1 MKLYRRTEPLH
12 KPRPRLPTL
21 TSNKCEKTTGKAPRP
36 TAGAGSSPPSPD
48 PRRGGHDTSHDG
60 VTRPSQVIRIR
71 NPARRSAARPRSS
84 ALPPASGRAV
94 RAAARPAH
102 RGRHAAGPASAHV
115 STARKR
121 ENSWACC
128 PGLVA
133 ITAVPVRH
141 KICVAVLDPQVLL
154 VILDL
159 PTHVSRSLTM
169 HDLLGSPA
177 CMRLFTPEGTFT
189 RDLLG
194 SPACLPLSLKS
205 CARGPE

>member
-1 MKLYRRTEPLH
+1 MKTLPMKLYRRTEPLH

-21 TSNKCEKTTGKAPRP
+21 TSHKCEKTTGKAPRP

-84 ALPPASGRAV
+84 ALPPASG
-94 RAAARPAH
+94 P
-102 RGRHAAGPASAHV
+102 PQ
-115 STARKR
+115 
-121 ENSWACC
+121 E
-128 PGLVA
+128 LVA

>member
-1 MKLYRRTEPLH
+1 MKTLPRNCTEELNHSTTSSKITDPHVTQMRKNHRQSNPAPRRRRQQSAL
-12 KPRPRLPTL
+12 
-21 TSNKCEKTTGKAPRP
+21 PRP
-36 TAGAGSSPPSPD
+36 TTWRA
-48 PRRGGHDTSHDG
+48 GGHDTSHDG
-60 VTRPSQVIRIR
+60 VTRPSQVIR
-71 NPARRSAARPRSS
+71 
-84 ALPPASGRAV
+84 
-94 RAAARPAH
+94 
-102 RGRHAAGPASAHV
+102 
-115 STARKR
+115 
-121 ENSWACC
+121 

-141 KICVAVLDPQVLL
+141 KICVAMLDPQVLL

>member
-1 MKLYRRTEPLH
+1 MKTLPMKLYRRTEPLH

-21 TSNKCEKTTGKAPRP
+21 TSHKCEKTTGKAPRP

-71 NPARRSAARPRSS
+71 NPARRSL
-84 ALPPASGRAV
+84 AL
-94 RAAARPAH
+94 
-102 RGRHAAGPASAHV
+102 AAGPQV
-115 STARKR
+115 PGR
-121 ENSWACC
+121 